1 VADVTLA
8 EIQCVW
14 EVSYLGTVY
23 GMLAAYRRMRPR
35 NRGVI
40 IQVGSALAYRSIP
53 LQAPYRAA
61 KAAVRGFTDSLRCGL
76 IHEASGVRVAM
87 AQLPA
92 VNPPQFTWVRSHMS
106 RHPHPVAPVFQPEV
120 IGEAIS
126 IWKGTDDFEVPGQPQ
141 KRCAA
146 KRGKQ

>member
-76 IHEASGVRVAM
+76 IHEASGV
-87 AQLPA
+87 
-92 VNPPQFTWVRSHMS
+92 S
-106 RHPHPVAPVFQPEV
+106 RHGPAAGRQYAPIHLGPVAHVPSSTP
-120 IGEAIS
+120 GSTGIS
-126 IWKGTDDFEVPGQPQ
+126 
-141 KRCAA
+141 A
-146 KRGKQ
+146 RGHRRGDLHLERNRRL